1 MGLAYNRPAGQMAP
15 TDRAVLW
22 VGGGDV
28 SPIRFYCRHEVRLS
42 SSPPERVGSRSATS
56 MNRRERRAL
65 RAIARRLAQEDPSLA
80 RRLHR
85 GAPPA
90 PATVL
95 DRIAWTYF
103 AVSITLMVSGLV
115 LDDVNLLRG
124 ATLLLAVFP
133 PLILVLAAAFR
144 VTSHDQYVARRL
156 RD

>member
-1 MGLAYNRPAGQMAP
+1 
-15 TDRAVLW
+15 
-22 VGGGDV
+22 
-28 SPIRFYCRHEVRLS
+28 
-42 SSPPERVGSRSATS
+42 
-56 MNRRERRAL
+56 MNRHERRAL
-65 RAIARRLAQEDPSLA
+65 RAIARRLAREDPSLA

-103 AVSITLMVSGLV
+103 AVSIAVMVSGLV
-115 LDDVNLLRG
+115 LDEVDLLRG
-124 ATLLLAVFP
+124 ATVLLAVFP

-144 VTSHDQYVARRL
+144 VTAHDRYVARRL

>member
-1 MGLAYNRPAGQMAP
+1 
-15 TDRAVLW
+15 
-22 VGGGDV
+22 
-28 SPIRFYCRHEVRLS
+28 
-42 SSPPERVGSRSATS
+42 

-65 RAIARRLAQEDPSLA
+65 RAIARKLAQEDPSLA

-85 GAPPA
+85 GASPA

-103 AVSITLMVSGLV
+103 AVAVTIMGSGLV
-115 LDDVNLLRG
+115 LDDISLLRG

-144 VTSHDQYVARRL
+144 VTSHDQYMARRL